1 VIRRGLAVLLTI
13 GGVVLL
19 GLAWQVHAWHARMAD
34 DDLRFQV
41 RPTAPGL
48 WHAPSGPGAS
58 ATRQL
63 LGVDDD
69 LRFRDAEHD
78 FVLVHVASRSY
89 AAEAKRLAAF
99 GEAQSSL
106 ERLARVDPTPA
117 RRSRAANLLGI
128 LLWED
133 AETAQENAPL
143 LLRQSVEAF
152 RRAIRASAADDDAKY
167 NLEVL
172 MTVLEPSGER
182 RRDAPEEA
190 GGTGLRGAGVAEA
203 GRGY

>member
-1 VIRRGLAVLLTI
+1 QGARAARDLPVAVRPPRRAPRRHARRERARRQQAVVEVGVIRRGLAVLLTI

-78 FVLVHVASRSY
+78 FVLV
-89 AAEAKRLAAF
+89 
-99 GEAQSSL
+99 
-106 ERLARVDPTPA
+106 
-117 RRSRAANLLGI
+117 
-128 LLWED
+128 
-133 AETAQENAPL
+133 
-143 LLRQSVEAF
+143 
-152 RRAIRASAADDDAKY
+152 
-167 NLEVL
+167 
-172 MTVLEPSGER
+172 
-182 RRDAPEEA
+182 
-190 GGTGLRGAGVAEA
+190 
-203 GRGY
+203 